1 MTMTNLMIHCGG
13 HQVSEEKL
21 NAVATPEA
29 TDTWFPIPHNEL
41 LDSVR
46 RNVGAA
52 DLRIVQEQHAL
63 ARDDAH
69 YFGLLQVA
77 NGKEADD
84 YTTIIGLRNAHDKRF
99 PAGLVVGSQV
109 FICDNLAFSGEV
121 NIARKHTRFIM
132 RDLAQLI
139 ERAMGQLVSLR
150 TTQDQRLAA
159 YKDTGMTDAQAND
172 LLIRAMDA
180 RVCPVTK
187 LPKVLEEWRRP
198 SHPEFAEGRNAWRM
212 FNAFTEVLKGTNVF
226 QLPKQTQA
234 LHGLIDTHCG
244 LAVAN

>member
-1 MTMTNLMIHCGG
+1 MKTTDLVLHCGAG
-13 HQVSEEKL
+13 KVEE
-21 NAVATPEA
+21 ADVRGVETPAPTE
-29 TDTWFPIPHNEL
+29 TWYPIPHHEL

-46 RNVGAA
+46 RSVEASGFN
-52 DLRIVQEQHAL
+52 IIQEAHAL
-63 ARDDAH
+63 AREAAH
-69 YFGLLQVA
+69 YFGLMQVA
-77 NGKEADD
+77 NGKTSED

-109 FICDNLAFSGEV
+109 FVCDNLAFSGEV

-139 ERAMGQLVSLR
+139 ERGMGQLVDMR
-150 TTQDQRLAA
+150 HTQDQRLEA
-159 YKDTGMTDAQAND
+159 YKGSRMNDTQAND
-172 LLIRAMDA
+172 LLVRAMDA
-180 RVCPVTK
+180 RVLPVTK

-198 SHPEFAEGRNAWRM
+198 SHKEFAEDRNAWRL

-226 QLPKQTQA
+226 HMPKQTQA
-234 LHGLIDTHCG
+234 LHGLMDAHCG